1 MDRDAHWTLSKE
13 VALIHSLYSTG
24 RLRSHVCHHITS
36 AFISCFAV
44 SELVESLTLAG
55 VVKSNFMERAG
66 FRGVDGDKQRAQM
79 QSMLESSPGGI
90 VQSPA
95 EVAEQ
100 VYMAAIRRKDEVF
113 VGPAYN
119 AINAMHRTFGVNPF
133 SMARP

>member
-1 MDRDAHWTLSKE
+1 MPP
-13 VALIHSLYSTG
+13 
-24 RLRSHVCHHITS
+24 
-36 AFISCFAV
+36 AV
-44 SELVESLTLAG
+44 AG

-79 QSMLESSPGGI
+79 QSMLESSPAGL
-90 VQSPA
+90 VQSPE

-100 VYMAAIRRKDEVF
+100 VYMAAVRRKDEVF

-119 AINAMHRTFGVNPF
+119 AINAMFRTFNVNPF

>member
-1 MDRDAHWTLSKE
+1 MCVTISPVPSYPVLQCLSLLNLLLWQ
-13 VALIHSLYSTG
+13 VWSSP
-24 RLRSHVCHHITS
+24 TS
-36 AFISCFAV
+36 WR
-44 SELVESLTLAG
+44 ELD
-55 VVKSNFMERAG
+55 
-66 FRGVDGDKQRAQM
+66 FRGTNGDKQRAQM

>member
-1 MDRDAHWTLSKE
+1 MGITMLL
-13 VALIHSLYSTG
+13 VPALKT
-24 RLRSHVCHHITS
+24 
-36 AFISCFAV
+36 FAV
-44 SELVESLTLAG
+44 SELLQTSCMAG

-90 VQSPA
+90 VQTPA

-100 VYMAAIRRKDEVF
+100 IYMAAIRRKDEVF